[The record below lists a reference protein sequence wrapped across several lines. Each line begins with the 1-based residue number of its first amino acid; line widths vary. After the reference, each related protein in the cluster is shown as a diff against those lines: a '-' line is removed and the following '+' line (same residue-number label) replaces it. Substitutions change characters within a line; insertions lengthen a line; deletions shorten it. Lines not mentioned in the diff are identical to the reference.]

1 MRFDRVKTLIKD
13 DFSKLQ
19 NAKIILLGVGGVGGV
34 CLDCLVRSGI
44 EDITIVDFDKFDETN
59 QNRQL
64 YSELHQDELK
74 VEALKKHYPNIKI
87 INIRVNEEWVWE
99 FDFSSYDLVIDA
111 IDDTKAKLALA
122 QNVIKNLS
130 HLLEVLN
137 D

>member
-1 MRFDRVKTLIKD
+1 MRFDRVKTLLKD

-87 INIRVNEEWVWE
+87 
-99 FDFSSYDLVIDA
+99 
-111 IDDTKAKLALA
+111 
-122 QNVIKNLS
+122 
-130 HLLEVLN
+130 LN
-137 D
+137 K